1 MSFHQL
7 ICISD
12 SMAILT
18 SILLTKGFSNAKHY
32 SGEGEEFTHAQIFFV
47 TRIWI
52 IKHGI
57 YLEKKG
63 RQ

>member
-57 YLEKKG
+57 Y
-63 RQ
+63 